1 VEIVPAADH
10 PLMSARRIAI
20 AVACTASLL
29 APAGAQAAY
38 SVGTHEQIVW
48 VRRAATRFVTAE
60 LTRNGAE
67 ACAVLNA
74 PMRAVQHGTS
84 CERRWNGKL
93 AAMLRKH
100 GERARLRAQLHQ
112 IDSAAVVVHGNVA
125 TLELPSP
132 LIAGANHFLW
142 TENCWMLEG

>member
-1 VEIVPAADH
+1 
-10 PLMSARRIAI
+10 MR
-20 AVACTASLL
+20 
-29 APAGAQAAY
+29 
-38 SVGTHEQIVW
+38 
-48 VRRAATRFVTAE
+48 
-60 LTRNGAE
+60 RNGAE

-93 AAMLRKH
+93 TAMLRKH
-100 GERARLRAQLHQ
+100 GERGRLRAQLRE
-112 IDSAAVVVHGNVA
+112 IASAAVIVHGNVA

-132 LIAGANHFLW
+132 LIAGANRFLW

>member
-1 VEIVPAADH
+1 
-10 PLMSARRIAI
+10 MSARRIAV
-20 AVACTASLL
+20 ALACTASLL
-29 APAGAQAAY
+29 APANSSAAS

-74 PMRAVQHGTS
+74 PMRAVKHGTS

-93 AAMLRKH
+93 AALLRKH
-100 GERARLRAQLHQ
+100 GERAHLRAQLHE
-112 IDSAAVVVHGNVA
+112 IASAAVIVHGDVA
-125 TLELPSP
+125 RIELPSP
-132 LIAGANHFLW
+132 LIAGPNRFLW

>member
-1 VEIVPAADH
+1 MEIDFAADN
-10 PLMSARRIAI
+10 PRMSARRIAI

-29 APAGAQAAY
+29 APVGAQAA
-38 SVGTHEQIVW
+38 THEQIVW

-60 LTRNGAE
+60 LQRNGAE

-74 PMRAVQHGTS
+74 PMRAVKHGTS

-93 AAMLRKH
+93 TAMLRKH
-100 GERARLRAQLHQ
+100 SERGRLRAQLHE
-112 IDSAAVVVHGNVA
+112 IASAAVVVHGNVA